1 MSFDLLGGKV
11 PKNLVHQKHFS
22 LDFSY
27 INSSFDSD
35 IKVKLIE
42 LLEKFKNQQFLYKC
56 QQLKSATMIYSV
68 WFFKNFVNVKL
79 TENGRTHEIFHV
91 TNFES
96 FLETVHL
103 EEYINDASF

>member
-11 PKNLVHQKHFS
+11 PKNLVHQKYFS

-35 IKVKLIE
+35 IKAKLIE

-56 QQLKSATMIYSV
+56 QQLKSATMISSV
-68 WFFKNFVNVKL
+68 L

-96 FLETVHL
+96 FMETVHL